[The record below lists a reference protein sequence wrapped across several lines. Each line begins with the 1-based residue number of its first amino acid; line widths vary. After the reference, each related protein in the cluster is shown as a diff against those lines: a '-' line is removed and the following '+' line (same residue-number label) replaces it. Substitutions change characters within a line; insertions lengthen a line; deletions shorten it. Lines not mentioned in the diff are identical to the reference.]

1 VARLEEHGRI
11 VLVRKFEFISPSVLD
26 MEPDNSILAADDV
39 VDAIAVAAG
48 GKGWL
53 WLPSYVVVR
62 MVRSSAHLCTC
73 SSVPFQI
80 NRRKRKNID
89 G

>member
-1 VARLEEHGRI
+1 
-11 VLVRKFEFISPSVLD
+11 

-80 NRRKRKNID
+80 NTRKRKNID

>member
-1 VARLEEHGRI
+1 MARLEEHGRI
-11 VLVRKFEFISPSVLD
+11 VLVRKFEFISPD

-80 NRRKRKNID
+80 NTRKRKNID